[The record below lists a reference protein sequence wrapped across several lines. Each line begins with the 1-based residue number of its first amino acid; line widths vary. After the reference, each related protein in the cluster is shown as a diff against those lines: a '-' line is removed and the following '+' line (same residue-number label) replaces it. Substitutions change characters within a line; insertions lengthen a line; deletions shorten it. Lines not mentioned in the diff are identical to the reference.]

1 MLVENGAK
9 VDLQTGAGSGNA
21 TALVL
26 AAEQGHLG
34 VVKAL
39 VELGAAP
46 DVKGNYYLIHCILMK
61 INFKRCFLSSSWPLK
76 RPQRPGESSGQ
87 TNGNSDISGSV

>member
-1 MLVENGAK
+1 M
-9 VDLQTGAGSGNA
+9 DLQTKDDA

-46 DVKGNYYLIHCILMK
+46 DVKGNQ
-61 INFKRCFLSSSWPLK
+61 NA
-76 RPQRPGESSGQ
+76 Q
-87 TNGNSDISGSV
+87 

>member
-1 MLVENGAK
+1 M
-9 VDLQTGAGSGNA
+9 DLQTGAGSGNA

-46 DVKGNYYLIHCILMK
+46 DVKGN
-61 INFKRCFLSSSWPLK
+61 
-76 RPQRPGESSGQ
+76 QRPHK
-87 TNGNSDISGSV
+87 ILI